1 MKNTHYTA
9 PYLLNPQHR
18 ISVALIGVGGTG
30 SQVLT
35 HLARINEGLLS
46 MNHPGLHVTSYDHDI
61 VTEAN
66 IGRQA
71 FSSADLLLNKA
82 IVITTRINRWF
93 GNDWNAVP
101 EKYNGQPANII
112 ISCVDTAKG
121 RIEISKLIG
130 TNKQNQRNVEPYEY
144 KYYWL
149 DFGNSR
155 DTGQVILGT
164 IGDIKQPNSEKYQP
178 IGLLKNVVK
187 YFPNLRKIKEADQ
200 GPSCSL
206 AESINKQDLFI
217 NSTLSN
223 LGCNI
228 LWKLFIN
235 GRIDFQGA
243 YLNLNT
249 LSVNPIKI

>member
-1 MKNTHYTA
+1 MKRVHYTA

-18 ISVALIGVGGTG
+18 ISVNVIGVGGTG

-35 HLARINEGLLS
+35 HLARINEGLISL
-46 MNHPGLHVTSYDHDI
+46 NHPGLHVTAFDNDI

-71 FSSADLLLNKA
+71 FSPVDLGVNKA
-82 IVITTRINRWF
+82 VCLTSRINRYF

-101 EKYNGQPANII
+101 SIYNGAPANIT
-112 ISCVDTAKG
+112 ISCVDTAAG
-121 RIEISKLIG
+121 RIEISKLLKVKSEKGIH
-130 TNKQNQRNVEPYEY
+130 PYEQ

-164 IGDIKQPNSEKYQP
+164 IGTIKQPKSEQYQP
-178 IGLLKNVVK
+178 IGLLKDVVK
-187 YFPNLRKIKEADQ
+187 YFPQLKRIKEADQ

-206 AESINKQDLFI
+206 AEAINKQDLFI

-223 LGCNI
+223 LGCNLI
-228 LWKLFIN
+228 WKLFTN
-235 GRIDFQGA
+235 GRTEYQGVF
-243 YLNLNT
+243 LNVNN
-249 LSVNPIKI
+249 LSTNPIKV